1 MDRVERKLSAILA
14 ADVADYSR
22 LMGIDEEGTLL
33 RLTVHRHDVFDP
45 SIVRNRGRIVK
56 TTGDGLLAEFTS
68 VVDALQCAVEVQ
80 TTMANRNFS
89 EAEDRR
95 IAFRIG
101 INVGDIV

>member
-56 TTGDGLLAEFTS
+56 TTGDGLLAVGS
-68 VVDALQCAVEVQ
+68 VAVPMPHATPSVFILARSKRIPDSATALTVPVTVTWSPA
-80 TTMANRNFS
+80 
-89 EAEDRR
+89 
-95 IAFRIG
+95 
-101 INVGDIV
+101 